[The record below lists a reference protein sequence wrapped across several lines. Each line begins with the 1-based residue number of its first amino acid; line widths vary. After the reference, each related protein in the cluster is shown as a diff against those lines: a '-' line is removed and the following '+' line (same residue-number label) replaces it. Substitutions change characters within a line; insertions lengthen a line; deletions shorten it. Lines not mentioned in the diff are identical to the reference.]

1 MQTSYLL
8 LIALVLLLIALAAN
22 HRRRAAVIRHIQNK
36 KTKKE
41 REQMKEL
48 AESFIGKEC
57 VVYTMMGSEGIVK
70 GTLEAVTDGALLMA
84 CEDSREAI
92 NLEYVVRI
100 RDWPRNAKGKKKSI
114 F

>member
-8 LIALVLLLIALAAN
+8 IIALVLLLIALAAN
-22 HRRRAAVIRHIQNK
+22 HRRRVAVIRHIQNK
-36 KTKKE
+36 KTQKE
-41 REQMKEL
+41 LEQMKEL

-57 VVYTMMGSEGIVK
+57 VVYTMMDSEGIVK
-70 GTLEAVTDGALLMA
+70 GTLEAVTDGALLMV
-84 CEDSREAI
+84 CENIREAI

-100 RDWPRNAKGKKKSI
+100 RDWPRNAKGKLKTV

>member
-8 LIALVLLLIALAAN
+8 LIALVLLVIALAAN
-22 HRRRAAVIRHIQNK
+22 HRRRAAVIRHVQNK

-41 REQMKEL
+41 QNQMKEL

-57 VVYTMMGSEGIVK
+57 LVYTMMGSEGIVK
-70 GTLEAVTDGALLMA
+70 GTLEAVTDGALLMV
-84 CEDSREAI
+84 CENNREAI